1 MDNNANIIIYHT
13 ADGSTKIDVR
23 MDGET
28 LWLTQAQIAQLFG
41 RDISVISRHIK
52 NIFAEGELEAK
63 SNLQNMQIANSD
75 KPVAFY
81 SLDVIPESTVSKMEI
96 VQNEGGR

>member
-1 MDNNANIIIYHT
+1 MSDKSEIIIYQT
-13 ADGSTKIDVR
+13 ADGLTKIDVR
-23 MDGET
+23 MGGET

-52 NIFAEGELEAK
+52 NIYAEGELNAK

-75 KPVAFY
+75 KPVTFY
-81 SLDVIPESTVSKMEI
+81 NLDVIWTRY
-96 VQNEGGR
+96 GR